1 MKFLL
6 ASVFFIFPAWPSLGQ
21 QTLDSLNQ
29 VLREKNLHD
38 TSKVHVYSELSWE
51 WAGKDPKVGLRYA
64 DSAFYLAQTIRFESG
79 KIAALNRRGVN
90 YWYSGQDS
98 LAVLAYEEVLAYHQ
112 QHGNLKGQATT
123 INNIALLHY
132 NGGEYRLALENHQ
145 QASRIFEQLDLRKN
159 LINSLSNE
167 GVVFLALSDY
177 PRALELFL
185 KALAKTE
192 DEDAWEKGNL
202 LNNLGL
208 VYKNLNEL
216 EKAKSYYH
224 QGLDHYRK
232 TGNQQSEALALG
244 NLSTVTQLQKD
255 FTKAQFYLEKALQ
268 INRKIGNPR
277 RIASDFSSMGN
288 LLLAQNQPN
297 RAHIFLDSARI
308 LYQNLEENLGLSSVL
323 LQLAQTKEKL
333 GENLRTLLELEQK
346 ALRSAQKSGS
356 LDAQQSAW
364 LALSKREEQLGDFSQ
379 SLASFRQATLFKDS
393 IFNRDNEKKLMR
405 AQLGYEYDLRE
416 KDLKA
421 GFDIE
426 RSLLESEKQREQL
439 KAGLFLL
446 GIVAVL
452 MISGLVVY
460 FLRRQNQVKQEK
472 LEAGFRARMTELEL
486 KALKAQMNPHFIF
499 NALSSISNFLL
510 KNQAQEAD
518 RYLTKFSRLIRRILE
533 YTEVKEISVVE
544 EIDLLRDYI
553 ALEALRLGKEVDF
566 QINNPEELD
575 LNQVMIPPLL
585 LQPLV
590 ENSLWHGISKS
601 DLPGVIKLGIHP
613 QPDCLILTLRDNGGS
628 ERESVKL
635 TQKATSM
642 GMGLVKSRLE
652 NLLSTQ
658 SEDSWTL
665 LWEKLTDGFEVK
677 VKLAKPAL

>member
-1 MKFLL
+1 MKFFL
-6 ASVFFIFPAWPSLGQ
+6 ASVFLIFSSWPSFGQ
-21 QTLDSLNQ
+21 QTLDSLNRL
-29 VLREKNLHD
+29 LRDGSLPD
-38 TSKVHVYSELSWE
+38 TSKVHVYNELSWE

-79 KIAALNRRGVN
+79 RIAALNRRGVN

-112 QHGNLKGQATT
+112 QQGNLKGQATT

-185 KALAKTE
+185 KALSKTE
-192 DEDAWEKGNL
+192 DEDIWEKGNV

-208 VYKNLNEL
+208 VNKNLGDYAQ
-216 EKAKSYYH
+216 AKSFYS
-224 QGLDHYRK
+224 QALDHYRK
-232 TGNQQSEALALG
+232 TENQQSEALALG
-244 NLSTVTQLQKD
+244 NLSAVAQLQKD
-255 FTKAQFYLEKALQ
+255 FPQTQTYLENALQ

-297 RAHIFLDSARI
+297 QAHLFLDSARI
-308 LYQNLEENLGLSSVL
+308 LYQNLEENLSLSSVL
-323 LQLAQTKEKL
+323 LQLAKAKEKL
-333 GENLRTLLELEQK
+333 GENPRTLLELEQK
-346 ALRSAQKSGS
+346 ALRSAQKSGA

-364 LALSKREEQLGDFSQ
+364 LALSTREEQLGDFRQ
-379 SLASFRQATLFKDS
+379 SLVSFRQATLFKDS
-393 IFNRDNEKKLMR
+393 IFNQDNEKKLMR

-426 RSLLESEKQREQL
+426 RSLLESEQQREQL
-439 KAGLFLL
+439 KAGLMLL

-452 MISGLVVY
+452 IISGLVV
-460 FLRRQNQVKQEK
+460 FLIRRQNQVRQEK

-533 YTEVKEISVVE
+533 YTEVREISVAE
-544 EIDLLRDYI
+544 EIDLLQDYI

-628 ERESVKL
+628 ERESVKI

-652 NLLSTQ
+652 NLLAPQ
-658 SEDSWTL
+658 SEGTWTL